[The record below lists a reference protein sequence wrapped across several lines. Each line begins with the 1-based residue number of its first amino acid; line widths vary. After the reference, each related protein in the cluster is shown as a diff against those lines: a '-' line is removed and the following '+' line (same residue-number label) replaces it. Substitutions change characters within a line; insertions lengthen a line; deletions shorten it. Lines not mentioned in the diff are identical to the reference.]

1 MSARHRPLP
10 PSQLTWPW
18 RESCHLRLQAGGM
31 RFLPAIRTAMQSAR
45 RSIDIELYLA
55 ASGALF
61 DEWLRVLGERA
72 AAGVRVRVLL
82 DAIGCDELHSEDWQR
97 LNMAGIEVRR
107 FNPLQWRRPLSA
119 LVRDHRKLVLVDG
132 ERAWVG
138 GFCLNDESDPRIAG
152 DQAWFDGMVACRGP
166 VVDDFTALFE
176 QSWALAGLGPISDAM
191 RWRLHR
197 HTVPPL
203 PATEQ
208 PQGWARVQAA
218 RGGRNNPMLRTLVH
232 HVLRAEREVWLC
244 TPYFLPPRSLY
255 KALLLAARRG
265 VDVRL
270 TVPGASTD
278 HAVLRHAAQH
288 LYQRLLHAGVCIEEY
303 QPRFLHLKAA
313 RVDHWC
319 TLGSFNYDR
328 WNSSW
333 NLEANI
339 EIIDLDFSRQ
349 LHALQARLS
358 GDSQRIAPERWRRRR
373 RWRRWREQF
382 WYWFGTRL
390 IYQLRALRRL
400 ALPRSKG

>member
-1 MSARHRPLP
+1 MRRRTHSS
-10 PSQLTWPW
+10 PSGQLAWPW
-18 RESCHLRLQAGGM
+18 REGCQLRLQAGGM

-45 RSIDIELYLA
+45 RSIEIELYLA

-61 DEWLRVLGERA
+61 DEWLHVLGERA
-72 AAGVRVRVLL
+72 TAGVRVRVLL
-82 DAIGCDELHSEDWQR
+82 DAIGCDELRSDDWQR
-97 LNMAGIEVRR
+97 MSAAGIEVRR
-107 FNPLQWRRPLSA
+107 FNPWQWRRPLA
-119 LVRDHRKLVLVDG
+119 VLVRDHRKLVLVDG

-138 GFCLNDESDPRIAG
+138 GFCLNDESDPRIVG
-152 DQAWFDGMVACRGP
+152 ELAWFDGMVACRGP
-166 VVDDFTALFE
+166 VVDDFTTLFE
-176 QSWALAGLGPISDAM
+176 QSWTLAGLGPIHDPV

-197 HTVPPL
+197 HAVPPL
-203 PATEQ
+203 PDAGLTR
-208 PQGWARVQAA
+208 GWARVQAA

-255 KALLLAARRG
+255 TALLVAARRG
-265 VDVRL
+265 VAVRL
-270 TVPGASTD
+270 TVPGPSTD
-278 HAVLRHAAQH
+278 HAVLRHAAHH
-288 LYQRLLHAGVCIEEY
+288 LYQRLLHAGVLIEEY

-339 EIIDLDFSRQ
+339 EIMDLDFCRQ
-349 LHALQARLS
+349 LRTLQTRLS
-358 GDSQRIAPERWRRRR
+358 QDSQRIAPERWARRR

-390 IYQLRALRRL
+390 IYRLHALRRL
-400 ALPRSKG
+400 ALPRNGR